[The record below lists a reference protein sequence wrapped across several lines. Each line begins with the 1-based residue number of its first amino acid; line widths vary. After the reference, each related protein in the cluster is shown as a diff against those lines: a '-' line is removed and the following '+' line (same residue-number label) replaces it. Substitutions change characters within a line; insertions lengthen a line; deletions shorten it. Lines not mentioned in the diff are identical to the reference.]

1 MSAFTPAEIAYLRGQ
16 LLGRL
21 ATVGPNGQPHV
32 VPVAFRY
39 SGETDA
45 IDIGGYDFAKRKKYR
60 DVRGN
65 PRVALVIDD
74 VPSVNPWRRAADP
87 EFRPPNVSHQ
97 AQADRQLG
105 GRRGRRLPKRPFCT
119 IAWS

>member
-21 ATVGPNGQPHV
+21 ATVGPNGEPHV

-39 SGETDA
+39 NGETDA
-45 IDIGGYDFAKRKKYR
+45 IDIGGYDFAKRKKIR

-65 PRVALVIDD
+65 PRGALVIDD
-74 VPSVNPWRRAADP
+74 GPPADPRRARGDQIP
-87 EFRPPNVSHQ
+87 GG
-97 AQADRQLG
+97 AQIRGAG
-105 GRRGRRLPKRPFCT
+105 G
-119 IAWS
+119 A

>member
-65 PRVALVIDD
+65 PRVALVIAA
-74 VPSVNPWRRAADP
+74 VPAVNPWGARGTGTRGLPQIRETGGARR
-87 EFRPPNVSHQ
+87 RPGLAPPLRGR
-97 AQADRQLG
+97 A
-105 GRRGRRLPKRPFCT
+105 RRG
-119 IAWS
+119 